1 MNRTS
6 NHPSTQTSIRISTP
20 TSIPQ
25 SLRDPARQPVF
36 WVRDVPVFGDVIL
49 APMAGFSDLP
59 YRSLCQEFGSAMSYT
74 EFVSAEAIVQGGGER
89 TRQMLAAS
97 PREYPVVFQIFGND
111 EALLVEAARRIE
123 ALGPHIID
131 VNMGCSVRKISGKGA
146 GAGLLRDPSKIGRIF
161 RALTRAV
168 SVPVTGKIRLGW
180 DEESRNYLEVVRAM
194 EENGASLVAVHA
206 RTKSQGYSGQADWDA
221 IGEIVAATRLPV
233 IGNGDVVTVA
243 DVDRMKRHTGCA
255 AVMVGR
261 GAMGHPWIFQGR
273 DRHQVPFLEQAPV
286 IAEHFRRMADFY
298 GQDMALILVRKHIAR
313 YLKGYSGIRDLHQRL
328 VQVSCVAEFHGL
340 LQAVTERL
348 HPGEASVALPG
359 DGGQTR
365 WKPLAAQTR
374 RA

>member
-1 MNRTS
+1 
-6 NHPSTQTSIRISTP
+6 
-20 TSIPQ
+20 
-25 SLRDPARQPVF
+25 
-36 WVRDVPVFGDVIL
+36 
-49 APMAGFSDLP
+49 MAGFSDLP

-89 TRQMLAAS
+89 TRLMLAAS
-97 PREYPVVFQIFGND
+97 PREYPVVFQIFGNSV
-111 EALLVEAARRIE
+111 ELLVEAARRIE

-146 GAGLLRDPSKIGRIF
+146 GAGLLRDPAKIGRIF

-180 DEESRNYLEVVRAM
+180 DEENRNYLDVVRAM

-221 IGEIVAATRLPV
+221 IQEIVDATRLPV

-243 DVDRMKRHTGCA
+243 DVERMKAHTGCA

-261 GAMGHPWIFQGR
+261 GAMGHPWIFQRR
-273 DRHQVPFLEQAPV
+273 DRHQVPFTEKAPV
-286 IAEHFRRMADFY
+286 IAEHFRRMAAFY
-298 GQDMALILVRKHIAR
+298 GQDRALILVRKHIAR
-313 YLKGYSGIRDLHQRL
+313 YLKGYPGIRDLHQRL
-328 VQVSCVAEFHGL
+328 VQVSSVTEFHQL

-348 HPGEASVALPG
+348 HPQDAPCSLLDDVPENQPEA
-359 DGGQTR
+359 R
-365 WKPLAAQTR
+365 WKPMAAQTR